1 MDDLKILSRVYT
13 EEACK
18 LCFIFKCKAN
28 LDNNF
33 CKQFSSQNLF
43 EAFYK
48 KKLIIIS
55 AIIFLFISQLWL
67 VLITVVTYSLH
78 FFLGPS
84 VMQQT

>member
-18 LCFIFKCKAN
+18 LRFIFKCKAN
-28 LDNNF
+28 LDNNS
-33 CKQFSSQNLF
+33 CKQFSSQNCLRHF
-43 EAFYK
+43 TK
-48 KKLIIIS
+48 KKIIIS